1 MPTSLQPPHEPL
13 PPEPRRSPE
22 TREAGEP
29 EQRRAAAGPA
39 APPAGPH
46 PLDNPA
52 WASLSGPHRH
62 LAETAGFA
70 ARYEADVS
78 PFVAIA
84 DPHDPRSWEDL
95 AALVGPGGAF
105 ALAGVRDL
113 PEGWATGQSGQGV
126 QMVATSLRDAP
137 DPEALPLGPDDV
149 PEMLDLVARTR
160 PGPFLPRTVE
170 MGAYYGIRRGGRLVA
185 MAGERLRP
193 PGFTEISAVCT
204 DDGHRGEGLATR
216 LVRHVAA
223 GIRGRGDTPFLHAA
237 AANTGAVRLY
247 ESIGFTLRRTTVFHF
262 LRVPDDAGAAGTAVP
277 EPA

>member
-1 MPTSLQPPHEPL
+1 MATSLQPPHEPL
-13 PPEPRRSPE
+13 PRPPREPRQPE
-22 TREAGEP
+22 
-29 EQRRAAAGPA
+29 RAPAAGPGG
-39 APPAGPH
+39 APGGPH
-46 PLDNPA
+46 VLDNAA
-52 WASLSGPHRH
+52 WASLTGPHRH
-62 LAETAGFA
+62 LAETVGLAV
-70 ARYEADVS
+70 RYKADVS

-84 DPHDPRSWEDL
+84 DPHDPRSWADL
-95 AALVGPGGAF
+95 ATLVGPGNSF

-113 PEGWATGQSGQGV
+113 PEGWATGQSAQGV
-126 QMVATSLRDAP
+126 QMVATSPRDAP

-149 PEMLDLVARTR
+149 PEMLDLVARTK

-170 MGAYYGIRRGGRLVA
+170 MGAYFGIRRGGRLVA

-204 DDGHRGEGLATR
+204 DDGHRGQGLAGR

-237 AANTGAVRLY
+237 AANTGAIRLY
-247 ESIGFTLRRTTVFHF
+247 ESMGFTLRRTTVFHF